1 MQKAVVSS
9 SCLGATAILII
20 ILSSWSLG
28 MEELALSDP
37 SARGG

>member
-20 ILSSWSLG
+20 LSSWSLG

-37 SARGG
+37 GAHGG